1 MHMRAISVKSVEVL
15 EEELQLHVHHTFGM
29 EQHSDY
35 VFKPGGGKIYSATI
49 VMYSSEQVIAQVTE
63 ASAQFPG
70 REFVLV
76 DLDTD
81 TNASTSYRIKDGEI
95 VEKKF
100 SIG

>member
-1 MHMRAISVKSVEVL
+1 MRAISVKSVEVL
-15 EEELQLHVHHTFGM
+15 EEDLQLHVHHTFGM

-35 VFKPGGGKIYSATI
+35 VFKPGGGKNYSATI
-49 VMYSSEQVIAQVTE
+49 VMYSSEKVIAQVTE

-70 REFVLV
+70 REFILV

-81 TNASTSYRIKDGEI
+81 TNASISYRIRDGEI
-95 VEKKF
+95 LEKKF

>member
-1 MHMRAISVKSVEVL
+1 MRAISVKSAEVL

-35 VFKPGGGKIYSATI
+35 VFKPRGGKIYSATI
-49 VMYSSEQVIAQVTE
+49 VMDSSDDVISQVTE

-70 REFVLV
+70 REFILV

-81 TNASTSYRIKDGEI
+81 SNVSTTYRIKDGGI
-95 VEKKF
+95 LDKNIN
-100 SIG
+100 IG

>member
-1 MHMRAISVKSVEVL
+1 MRAISVKSAEVL
-15 EEELQLHVHHTFGM
+15 DEELQLHVHHTFGM

-49 VMYSSEQVIAQVTE
+49 VMYSSDQVIKQVTE
-63 ASAQFPG
+63 ASGQFPG

-81 TNASTSYRIKDGEI
+81 TNVSATYRIKDGQI
-95 VEKKF
+95 LEKRIN
-100 SIG
+100 IG

>member
-95 VEKKF
+95 VEKTF

>member
-1 MHMRAISVKSVEVL
+1 MHMRAISVKSAEVL
-15 EEELQLHVHHTFGM
+15 DEELQLHVHHTFGM

-49 VMYSSEQVIAQVTE
+49 VMHSSDHVISQVTE

-70 REFVLV
+70 REFILV

-81 TNASTSYRIKDGEI
+81 TNVSATYRIKDGEI
-95 VEKKF
+95 LEKKIN
-100 SIG
+100 IG

>member
-1 MHMRAISVKSVEVL
+1 MRAISVKSAEVL
-15 EEELQLHVHHTFGM
+15 DEELQLHVHHTFGM

-49 VMYSSEQVIAQVTE
+49 VMYYSDQVIKQATE
-63 ASAQFPG
+63 ASSQFPG

-81 TNASTSYRIKDGEI
+81 TNVSATYRIMDGEI
-95 VEKKF
+95 LEKKIN
-100 SIG
+100 IG

>member
-15 EEELQLHVHHTFGM
+15 DEEFQLHVHHTFGM

-35 VFKPGGGKIYSATI
+35 VFKTGGGKIYSATI
-49 VMYSSEQVIAQVTE
+49 VMESSDKVISQVKE
-63 ASAQFPG
+63 ATNSFPDH
-70 REFVLV
+70 EFILV

-81 TNASTSYRIKDGEI
+81 SNASTTYRFKEGE
-95 VEKKF
+95 VLEKNF

>member
-1 MHMRAISVKSVEVL
+1 MRAISVKSAEVL
-15 EEELQLHVHHTFGM
+15 DEELQLHVHHTFGM

-49 VMYSSEQVIAQVTE
+49 VMYSSDQVIKQVTE
-63 ASAQFPG
+63 ASGQFPG

-81 TNASTSYRIKDGEI
+81 TNVSATYRIMDGEI
-95 VEKKF
+95 LEKKIN
-100 SIG
+100 IG

>member
-1 MHMRAISVKSVEVL
+1 MRAISVKSAEVL

-49 VMYSSEQVIAQVTE
+49 VMDSSDHVITHVTE

-70 REFVLV
+70 REFILV

-81 TNASTSYRIKDGEI
+81 SNVSNIYRIKDGEI
-95 VEKKF
+95 LEKKIN
-100 SIG
+100 IG

>member
-1 MHMRAISVKSVEVL
+1 MRAISVKSVEVL
-15 EEELQLHVHHTFGM
+15 DEELQLHVHHTFGM

-49 VMYSSEQVIAQVTE
+49 VMHSSERVIAKVTE
-63 ASAQFPG
+63 ASEQFPG

-81 TNASTSYRIKDGEI
+81 TNVSTSYRIKDGEI
-95 VEKKF
+95 LEKKF
-100 SIG
+100 NIG

>member
-1 MHMRAISVKSVEVL
+1 MRAISVKSVEVL

-49 VMYSSEQVIAQVTE
+49 VMHSSDHVITHVTE

-70 REFVLV
+70 REFILV

-81 TNASTSYRIKDGEI
+81 SNVSNTYRIRDGEI
-95 VEKKF
+95 LEKKIN
-100 SIG
+100 IG

>member
-1 MHMRAISVKSVEVL
+1 MRAISVKSAEVL
-15 EEELQLHVHHTFGM
+15 DEELQLHVHHTFGM

-49 VMYSSEQVIAQVTE
+49 VMYSSDQVIKQVTE
-63 ASAQFPG
+63 ASGQFPE

-81 TNASTSYRIKDGEI
+81 TNVSATYRIKDGEI
-95 VEKKF
+95 IEKKIN
-100 SIG
+100 IG

>member
-1 MHMRAISVKSVEVL
+1 MRAISVKSAEVL
-15 EEELQLHVHHTFGM
+15 DEELQLHVHHTFGM

-49 VMYSSEQVIAQVTE
+49 VMYSSDQVITQVTE
-63 ASAQFPG
+63 ASGQFPG

-81 TNASTSYRIKDGEI
+81 TNVSATYRIKDGQI
-95 VEKKF
+95 LEKKIN
-100 SIG
+100 IG